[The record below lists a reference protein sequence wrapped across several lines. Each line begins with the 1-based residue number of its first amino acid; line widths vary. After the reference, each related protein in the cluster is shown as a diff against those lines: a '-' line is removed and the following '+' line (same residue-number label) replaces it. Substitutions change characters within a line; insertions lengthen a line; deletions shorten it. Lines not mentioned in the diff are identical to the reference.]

1 MMLSFAIACSSRGAP
16 VRLCKPAP
24 QVEKKDPI
32 TMTHGEGHERVPTTK
47 FLFTASPYL
56 RRGTAR
62 HSYSKEYF
70 DTHVWFSGSVL
81 RYHLNTI

>member
-1 MMLSFAIACSSRGAP
+1 MMLSFAIACSRRGAP

-56 RRGTAR
+56 QREQR
-62 HSYSKEYF
+62 HIHIQRSILTLMF
-70 DTHVWFSGSVL
+70 GFWGQF
-81 RYHLNTI
+81 

>member
-32 TMTHGEGHERVPTTK
+32 TMTHGEGQERVPTTK

-56 RRGTAR
+56 QRNGETVTFKGA
-62 HSYSKEYF
+62 F
-70 DTHVWFSGSVL
+70 
-81 RYHLNTI
+81 

>member
-1 MMLSFAIACSSRGAP
+1 MMLSFAMACSSRGAP

-56 RRGTAR
+56 QRGTGR

-70 DTHVWFSGSVL
+70 DTH
-81 RYHLNTI
+81 T

>member
-1 MMLSFAIACSSRGAP
+1 MMLSFAIACSRRGAP

-56 RRGTAR
+56 QREQKDIHIQRCILTLMFG
-62 HSYSKEYF
+62 F
-70 DTHVWFSGSVL
+70 LGQF
-81 RYHLNTI
+81 